1 MGAVHPQMAPLHLRI
16 GFRPS
21 HMKLFR
27 MMVLVKELQ
36 KRRRRLKK
44 ETIIITAHVLVHL
57 LKSFRAYNVKY
68 SSTLFLDN
76 IQ

>member
-1 MGAVHPQMAPLHLRI
+1 MGAVHPQMAPLHHGI

-27 MMVLVKELQ
+27 MMALVKELQ

-44 ETIIITAHVLVHL
+44 ETIIIITAW
-57 LKSFRAYNVKY
+57 KK
-68 SSTLFLDN
+68 
-76 IQ
+76 

>member
-27 MMVLVKELQ
+27 MIILVKELQ
-36 KRRRRLKK
+36 KQRKRLKK
-44 ETIIITAHVLVHL
+44 ETIIIITAW
-57 LKSFRAYNVKY
+57 KK
-68 SSTLFLDN
+68 
-76 IQ
+76 

>member
-27 MMVLVKELQ
+27 MMVLVKKLQ
-36 KRRRRLKK
+36 MRRKK
-44 ETIIITAHVLVHL
+44 LMTETIIIITAW
-57 LKSFRAYNVKY
+57 KK
-68 SSTLFLDN
+68 
-76 IQ
+76 